1 MFDPMDNSSP
11 LLDILEQ
18 EMAMRV
24 SGNVSVYIENNG
36 DVSRLNHKIK
46 VIRNIKTPR
55 NTPDQMLR
63 YTTRE
68 SYSKRGNIMVILIFS
83 NKKPEYKT
91 PSCKNNIV

>member
-68 SYSKRGNIMVILIFS
+68 SCSKRGNMVVLIFFEQ
-83 NKKPEYKT
+83 KA
-91 PSCKNNIV
+91 